1 MTKMVRQIWRMAQ
14 EEEYVDFRMTLSVRC
29 FLSEMFEERA
39 SFPDRE
45 VPMLKQ
51 TVLLIG
57 LGVALSCLVLQGC
70 AGPPGAPGDTGRA
83 GLQGP
88 SGPQGSPGPAGLTG
102 PAGMTGPA
110 GKVTSGLSGYA
121 QVNMTVPVDAKNTF
135 KGSCPEGSNV
145 FSAGWFY
152 LPVGYVVRNSK
163 PLNNSTWQGMVTC
176 TGKNG
181 AGCPPVSFV
190 ELTLICAAV
199 SPE

>member
-1 MTKMVRQIWRMAQ
+1 MMP
-14 EEEYVDFRMTLSVRC
+14 LSVRC
-29 FLSEMFEERA
+29 FPSEMFEERA

-45 VPMLKQ
+45 VRMLKQ
-51 TVLLIG
+51 AVLLIG

-70 AGPPGAPGDTGRA
+70 AGPPGELGDTGRA

-88 SGPQGSPGPAGLTG
+88 PGPQGSPGPVGPTGGAGIQG
-102 PAGMTGPA
+102 HQGN
-110 GKVTSGLSGYA
+110 SGLSGYA
-121 QVNMTVPVDAKNTF
+121 QVNITVPVDAKNSF

-145 FSAGWFY
+145 FSAGWFF
-152 LPVGYVVRNSK
+152 LPDGYVVRNSK

-176 TGKNG
+176 TGSND

-190 ELTLICAAV
+190 ELTLICAVV